1 MNGGYIMIDCKGLD
15 LLKDSAQ
22 TIVGM
27 YTQCQIAM
35 ATNKPIIAYNCKW
48 GTDKSITP
56 IQVFMIQF
64 DGYII
69 ATSSTLQIIIAS
81 NDSITINNLIQ

>member
-1 MNGGYIMIDCKGLD
+1 MNGGYFMIDCKGLD
-15 LLKDSAQ
+15 LLKDSPQ
-22 TIVGM
+22 TIAGM
-27 YTQCQIAM
+27 YKQAQVAM
-35 ATNKPIIAYNCKW
+35 TTNKPIIAYNCMW
-48 GTDKSITP
+48 GNDKSITP

-69 ATSSTLQIIIAS
+69 ATSSTLQVIIAS